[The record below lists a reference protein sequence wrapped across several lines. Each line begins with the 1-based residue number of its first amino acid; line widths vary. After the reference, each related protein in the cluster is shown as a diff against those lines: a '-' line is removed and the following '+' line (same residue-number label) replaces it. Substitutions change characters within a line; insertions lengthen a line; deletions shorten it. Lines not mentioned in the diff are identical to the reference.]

1 MTADNN
7 LEQNTTRAAHI
18 GRYILIG
25 FLTVAPLWVTLLVF
39 DFLLNLLA
47 SVGAPLLKAMARAI
61 HPFSDTTA
69 SWCWIRI
76 FSTLLRH
83 C

>member
-7 LEQNTTRAAHI
+7 PEQNTARAAHI

-25 FLTVAPLWVTLLVF
+25 FLTVAPLWVTWLVF

-61 HPFSDTTA
+61 HPFSDTTPA
-69 SWCWIRI
+69 GCWIQI
-76 FSTLLRH
+76 FSMHLRRY
-83 C
+83 